1 MTHPAPLTLWQETI
15 LPKWTD
21 YNRHMNVAYYTLVF
35 DHAVDAF
42 FSYVGLGRD
51 YREATTGSTFAVEHH
66 ITYNKEVV
74 EGDEVRCETRLV
86 GFDEKR
92 LHHYH
97 EMYHVADGYLA
108 ATCEFLSLHV
118 DLSTRRVAPMP
129 AEKLEALSS
138 LLDAHN
144 NLPEITHLGRVIK
157 VPALRS
163 I

>member
-1 MTHPAPLTLWQETI
+1 MTHSAPLKLWRETI
-15 LPKWTD
+15 LPEWTD

-42 FSYVGLGRD
+42 FTYVGLGRD
-51 YREATTGSTFAVEHH
+51 YRELTTGSTFAVEHH

-86 GFDEKR
+86 GFDDKR

-97 EMYHVADGYLA
+97 EMYHVTGGYLA

-118 DLSTRRVAPMP
+118 DLSTRRVKPMP
-129 AEKLEALSS
+129 AEKLEPLAG
-138 LLDAHN
+138 LLYAHN
-144 NLPEITHLGRVIK
+144 ILPKIDNLGRIIK
-157 VPALRS
+157 VPQLKS
-163 I
+163 S

>member
-1 MTHPAPLTLWQETI
+1 MTHPAPLTLWQEII

>member
-1 MTHPAPLTLWQETI
+1 MTHPAPLNLWQETI
-15 LPKWTD
+15 LPEWTD

-42 FSYVGLGRD
+42 FAYIGLGRE

-74 EGDEVRCETRLV
+74 EGDVVRCETRLA
-86 GFDEKR
+86 GFDDKR

-129 AEKLEALSS
+129 AEKLEPLSA
-138 LLDAHN
+138 LLDAHSH
-144 NLPEITHLGRVIK
+144 LPEIENLGRVIK
-157 VPALRS
+157 VPKLKLV
-163 I
+163 

>member
-1 MTHPAPLTLWQETI
+1 MIHPVSLKLWQETI
-15 LPKWTD
+15 LPEWTD

-42 FSYVGLGRD
+42 FSYIGLGRE

-74 EGDEVRCETRLV
+74 EGDDVRCETRLV
-86 GFDEKR
+86 GFDDKR

-118 DLSTRRVAPMP
+118 DLSTRRVASMP
-129 AEKLEALSS
+129 AEKIDALAS
-138 LLDAHN
+138 LLDAHRK
-144 NLPEITHLGRVIK
+144 LPEINNLGRVIK
-157 VPALRS
+157 VPKLRLS
-163 I
+163 

>member
-1 MTHPAPLTLWQETI
+1 MIHPVPLKLWQETI
-15 LPKWTD
+15 LPEWTD

-42 FSYVGLGRD
+42 FSYIGLGRE
-51 YREATTGSTFAVEHH
+51 YREATTGSTFAVEQH

-74 EGDEVRCETRLV
+74 EGDDVRCETRLV
-86 GFDEKR
+86 GFDDKR

-129 AEKLEALSS
+129 AEKIDALAS
-138 LLDAHN
+138 LLDAHRK
-144 NLPEITHLGRVIK
+144 LPEINNLGRVIK
-157 VPALRS
+157 VPKLRLS
-163 I
+163 

>member
-1 MTHPAPLTLWQETI
+1 MIHPVPLKLWQETI
-15 LPKWTD
+15 LPEWTD

-42 FSYVGLGRD
+42 FSYIGLGRE

-74 EGDEVRCETRLV
+74 EGDDVRCETRLV
-86 GFDEKR
+86 GFDDKR

-129 AEKLEALSS
+129 AEKIDALAS
-138 LLDAHN
+138 LLDAHRK
-144 NLPEITHLGRVIK
+144 LPEINNLGRLIK
-157 VPALRS
+157 VPKLRLS
-163 I
+163 

>member
-1 MTHPAPLTLWQETI
+1 
-15 LPKWTD
+15 
-21 YNRHMNVAYYTLVF
+21 MNVAYYTLVF

-42 FSYVGLGRD
+42 FTYIGLGRD
-51 YREATTGSTFAVEHH
+51 YREATAGSTFAVEHH
-66 ITYNKEVV
+66 ITYNREVV

-86 GFDEKR
+86 GFDDKR

-129 AEKLEALSS
+129 VEKLEPLAG

-144 NLPEITHLGRVIK
+144 PLPNIKNLGRVIK
-157 VPALRS
+157 VPKLRS
-163 I
+163 L

>member
-1 MTHPAPLTLWQETI
+1 MSHPAPLKLWQETI
-15 LPKWTD
+15 LPEWTD
-21 YNRHMNVAYYTLVF
+21 YNRHMNVAFYTLVF

-51 YREATTGSTFAVEHH
+51 YREETTGSTFAVEHH

-74 EGDEVRCETRLV
+74 EGDEVLCETRLV
-86 GFDEKR
+86 GFDDKR

-118 DLSTRRVAPMP
+118 DLSTRRVSPMP
-129 AEKLEALSS
+129 PENLDPLSE
-138 LLDAHN
+138 LLDAHAT
-144 NLPEITHLGRVIK
+144 LPPIENLGRVIK
-157 VPALRS
+157 IPQLNLT
-163 I
+163 

>member
-1 MTHPAPLTLWQETI
+1 MIHPVSLKLWQETI
-15 LPKWTD
+15 LPEWTD

-42 FSYVGLGRD
+42 FSYIGLGRE

-74 EGDEVRCETRLV
+74 EGDDVRCETRLV
-86 GFDEKR
+86 GFDDKR

-129 AEKLEALSS
+129 AEKIDALAS
-138 LLDAHN
+138 LLDAHRK
-144 NLPEITHLGRVIK
+144 LPEINNLGRVIK
-157 VPALRS
+157 VPKLRLS
-163 I
+163 

>member
-1 MTHPAPLTLWQETI
+1 MSHPAPLKIWQETI
-15 LPKWTD
+15 LSEWTD

-42 FSYVGLGRD
+42 FTYIGLGRE

-66 ITYNKEVV
+66 ITYIQEVV
-74 EGDEVRCETRLV
+74 ESDEVRCETRLV
-86 GFDEKR
+86 GFDDKR

-118 DLSTRRVAPMP
+118 DLSTRRVTPMP
-129 AEKLEALSS
+129 VEKQESLSGLLEAHS
-138 LLDAHN
+138 N
-144 NLPEITHLGRVIK
+144 FPETGNLGRVIK
-157 VPALRS
+157 VPKLK
-163 I
+163 